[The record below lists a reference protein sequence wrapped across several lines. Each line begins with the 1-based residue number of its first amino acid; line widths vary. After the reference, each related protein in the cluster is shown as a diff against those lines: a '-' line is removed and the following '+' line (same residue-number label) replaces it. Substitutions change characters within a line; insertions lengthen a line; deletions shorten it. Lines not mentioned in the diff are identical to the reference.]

1 MLPLGYT
8 LFLWSF
14 VWILCII
21 NHFLTMH
28 KRGERVANGWP
39 PRKPLLVA
47 TVYGILFLPLLKLI
61 LLGLNE
67 TKIHCFK
74 SFNTIVDD
82 FIFVGVCLLFI
93 DYTTNTIFCSGSLP
107 FHINMQR
114 FANSPCLTLKC
125 ELSLLNDGWR
135 LSYRAIS
142 LVHET
147 FHTPLLR
154 NHS

>member
-1 MLPLGYT
+1 MLSLGYT

-14 VWILCII
+14 VWTLCII

-28 KRGERVANGWP
+28 RRGEGVTNGWL
-39 PRKPLLVA
+39 PRKPVLVA
-47 TVYGILFLPLLKLI
+47 TVYGILLPPVSKV
-61 LLGLNE
+61 NFTWAE
-67 TKIHCFK
+67 WNKIHCFK
-74 SFNTIVDD
+74 SCNTIVDD

-114 FANSPCLTLKC
+114 FANSPCFTLMC

-135 LSYRAIS
+135 LAYREIS
-142 LVHET
+142 LTRET